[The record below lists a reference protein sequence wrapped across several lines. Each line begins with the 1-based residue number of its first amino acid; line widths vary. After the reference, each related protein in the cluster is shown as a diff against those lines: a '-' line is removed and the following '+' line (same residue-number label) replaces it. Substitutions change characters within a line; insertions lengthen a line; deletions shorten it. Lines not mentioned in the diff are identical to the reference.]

1 MHDNEQTHRAD
12 STPLHLALVRQ
23 AYNPYGGAERF
34 VERAIKA
41 LGPDKV
47 KVTLITRKW
56 EGGDTP
62 GVTIKL
68 LATPRI
74 SRLLRDVMFARS
86 VRSLI
91 RTQIFD
97 LVQSHERIPGC
108 DIFRAGD
115 GVHASWLKQRSR
127 TLGSVGRFMQRIS
140 PWHRYVLRMED
151 RMFAHPKLRA
161 VICNSEMVR
170 QDIAYRYPQ
179 LASKLHVIHNGIDL
193 KSFHPGLRDRY
204 RESIREQLDVP
215 ECTPVI
221 VYVGSG
227 FERKG
232 VPQLIEALAQ
242 PELQNAQLWIIGKD
256 KLTRRMK
263 RRAASLGV
271 SSQVRFLGPKKDV
284 APYLGAA
291 DVFAL
296 PTLYDPM
303 PNAALEALAAGLPV
317 LTSTSSGA
325 AELIHL
331 GENGERVDAL
341 DIHGIASALARLIT
355 ASQDPVQRAAMANAA
370 HASVAHMSKESM
382 ATALVAFYRQLLP
395 VVRKL

>member
-1 MHDNEQTHRAD
+1 MSVNAQTQL
-12 STPLHLALVRQ
+12 PLHLAIVRQ

-34 VERAIKA
+34 VERAIRA
-41 LGPDKV
+41 LGGDRIQ
-47 KVTLITRKW
+47 VTLITRKW
-56 EGGDTP
+56 EGEARPGFKVQLLTP
-62 GVTIKL
+62 
-68 LATPRI
+68 PHI
-74 SRLLRDVMFARS
+74 SRLFRDKTFASS

-91 RTQIFD
+91 NSQVFD

-115 GVHASWLKQRSR
+115 GVHASWLEQRAR
-127 TLGSVGRFMQRIS
+127 TLGPLRRLLQRIS
-140 PWHRYVLRMED
+140 PWHRYILRMEAQ
-151 RMFAHPKLRA
+151 MFQDARLRA

-170 QDIAYRYPQ
+170 QDIAHRYPL

-193 KSFHPGLRDRY
+193 NHFHLGLRAQH
-204 RESIREQLDVP
+204 REAIREQLDVP

-232 VPQLIEALAQ
+232 LPQLIEALAQ
-242 PELQNAQLWIIGKD
+242 PALQSAQLWVIGKD
-256 KLTRRMK
+256 KLTRRLH
-263 RRAASLGV
+263 RRAAALGV
-271 SSQVRFLGPKKDV
+271 ASQVRFLGPKKDV

-303 PNAALEALAAGLPV
+303 PNAALEALATGLPV
-317 LTSTSSGA
+317 LSSTSSGA
-325 AELIHL
+325 AELIRL

-341 DIHGIASALARLIT
+341 DIDGIANALARLLK
-355 ASQDPVQRAAMANAA
+355 ASHDPEQLPSLRAAASE
-370 HASVAHMSKESM
+370 SVAHMSNEAM
-382 ATALVAFYRQLLP
+382 AAELMALYRHLLP
-395 VVRKL
+395 VGR